1 VLVVRLEIVIEAA
14 LACTAAGDRNNT
26 AARVAAF
33 PLLDLDHLSAKIG
46 EHLRRHRPLL
56 PNRPVDNP
64 NAIKWSAH
72 AVSIP
77 HPARNRRARDNSF
90 IYHLS
95 WPLSLLAAGRIYLKW
110 PRFSQFLNFLYPP
123 RCFACGARFPAA
135 DERRVCD
142 ECLARVERMPESQ
155 CEICGGPLESVVSGA
170 CRCARC
176 AATRPHYG
184 KARTIARYRTT
195 AEDQPGT
202 LPALIRRHK
211 YGLDQSAGRALVEYL
226 GDRLPVSSSDYDL
239 IVPVPLHWRRLW
251 WRGFNQAA
259 LLAEEVARRL
269 RLPLDAVSF
278 ARQRSTSSQT
288 ARHHDERIRNV
299 RRAFI
304 VLHPERISGRRVL
317 LIDDVM
323 TTGATVNE
331 CARTLIAGGA
341 ASVDIFT
348 LARVL

>member
-1 VLVVRLEIVIEAA
+1 
-14 LACTAAGDRNNT
+14 
-26 AARVAAF
+26 VAAIL
-33 PLLDLDHLSAKIG
+33 PL
-46 EHLRRHRPLL
+46 
-56 PNRPVDNP
+56 
-64 NAIKWSAH
+64 
-72 AVSIP
+72 
-77 HPARNRRARDNSF
+77 
-90 IYHLS
+90 
-95 WPLSLLAAGRIYLKW
+95 
-110 PRFSQFLNFLYPP
+110 LNFLFPP
-123 RCFACGARFPAA
+123 RCFACGARFLTI

-142 ECLARVERMPESQ
+142 SCLARVERMPESQ
-155 CEICGGPLESVVSGA
+155 CEICAGPLESVVSGVA
-170 CRCARC
+170 RCARC
-176 AATRPHYG
+176 TADRPHYG

-211 YGLDQSAGRALVEYL
+211 YGLDQSAGRALAEYL
-226 GDRLPVSSSDYDL
+226 GAQLPLSSSDYDVV
-239 IVPVPLHWRRLW
+239 VPVPLHWRRLW

-278 ARQRSTSSQT
+278 ARRRSTTSQT
-288 ARHHDERIRNV
+288 ARDHDERIRNV
-299 RRAFI
+299 RRAFVVI
-304 VLHPERISGRRVL
+304 HPERISGRRVL

-341 ASVDIFT
+341 ASVDVFT